1 MCTTRIL
8 ARSKAGFIN
17 QCTECENIH
26 LAFGT
31 ALLSLRTEEY
41 VEISSQIYYD
51 VQHINDRI
59 NPNSKSIQI
68 AHPMRPE
75 FSLVLSKHE
84 LVQLN
89 ELVQEANIL
98 LSAYNLLNDDKK

>member
-8 ARSKAGFIN
+8 ARSKGGFIN
-17 QCTECENIH
+17 QCAESNNIH

-31 ALLSLRTEEY
+31 SLLSLRTDEY
-41 VEISSQIYYD
+41 TEISSQIYYD

-59 NPNSKSIQI
+59 DPNSKCIQI
-68 AHPMRPE
+68 THPIKPE
-75 FSLVLSKHE
+75 FSLVLSKNE
-84 LVQLN
+84 LIQLN

-98 LSAYNLLNDDKK
+98 LSAYNLLKNDND